1 MCVPDDPGM
10 PSEAQPAGEL
20 VRNII
25 ERDPV
30 VRFGLARG
38 LVNHRALARTIQA
51 EALGDVSF
59 DALLSAIRRYPLRR
73 TYEKREEIGR
83 MILKLALKNRV
94 AVLSLKNGN
103 ETQRAIARFSEEVNY
118 ASGET
123 FRVVS
128 SMDYVSITLDTR
140 NADKFE
146 SRIPESIIRKKT
158 GGLAEL
164 TIEMKVEVED
174 APGALAAII
183 GELALNQVNI
193 RQLTS
198 VGPGR
203 IIVLVNEAEALKSY
217 QALETLAKA

>member
-1 MCVPDDPGM
+1 M
-10 PSEAQPAGEL
+10 PNEAQPAGEL

-38 LVNHRALARTIQA
+38 LVNHRALARMIQA
-51 EALGDVSF
+51 EASVDVSF

-73 TYEKREEIGR
+73 TYERREEIGG
-83 MILKLALKNRV
+83 MILKLALKNKV

-103 ETQRAIARFSEEVNY
+103 ETQRVIARFSEEVNY
-118 ASGET
+118 SSGET

-128 SMDYVSITLDTR
+128 SMDYVSITLDTS

-146 SRIPESIIRKKT
+146 SRIPKSMIRKKT

-164 TIEMKVEVED
+164 TVEMKVEVED
-174 APGALAAII
+174 VPGALAAII
-183 GELALNQVNI
+183 GELSLNEVNI